1 MDISRFKNL
10 KCLEIQKLDV
20 KRIKGIRNFRTRLE
34 TLKCTQYALSSF
46 DEILIFCGA
55 DNSSSFSWNNLI
67 KADFSFNNLQ
77 KIDNSFEFAQNLKY
91 LNLSHNKLSSADGL
105 NVLPNLVFLDLR

>member
-1 MDISRFKNL
+1 
-10 KCLEIQKLDV
+10 
-20 KRIKGIRNFRTRLE
+20 TRLE
-34 TLKCTQYALSSF
+34 TLKCNNMLAL

-77 KIDNSFEFAQNLKY
+77 KIDNSFEFAQNLK
-91 LNLSHNKLSSADGL
+91 
-105 NVLPNLVFLDLR
+105 